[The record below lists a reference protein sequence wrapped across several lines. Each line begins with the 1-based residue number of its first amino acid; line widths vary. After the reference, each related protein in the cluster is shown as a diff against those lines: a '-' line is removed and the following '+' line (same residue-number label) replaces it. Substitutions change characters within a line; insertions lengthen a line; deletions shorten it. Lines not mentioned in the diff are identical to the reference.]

1 MYDQIYSML
10 TFDGVKHEDPVSLR
24 PEMRPYTIFVDG
36 ISKSLAATGVRVGWA
51 FGPMQVIDKMKSILG
66 HVGAWAPRPEQFA
79 SAQFMSNEEEYERFI
94 EEMKQK
100 VSHRLFSFHKGMQ
113 GMKQR
118 GLPVDSVSPEGAI
131 YLTIQFDLKDKIKA
145 NGDRLVSTS
154 DITQFLLEEAKLAVV
169 PFSAFGAS
177 KDSNWYRLS
186 VGTATEQDVLNA
198 LSSLEEAIAG
208 LK

>member
-1 MYDQIYSML
+1 ML

-79 SAQFMSNEEEYERFI
+79 SAQFISDEREYELFI
-94 EEMKQK
+94 EGMKQK
-100 VSHRLFSFHKGMQ
+100 VSHRLFTFHEGMQ
-113 GMKQR
+113 AMKQK

-131 YLTIQFDLKDKIKA
+131 YLTIQFDLKDKVK
-145 NGDRLVSTS
+145 NDGSTLENTA
-154 DITQFLLEEAKLAVV
+154 DITKFLLEEAKLAVV

-177 KDSNWYRLS
+177 KESNWYRLS
-186 VGTATEQDVLNA
+186 VGTATENDVREALQAVENA
-198 LSSLEEAIAG
+198 IQHLS
-208 LK
+208 